1 MSYFEFN
8 KLIDKTK
15 VNIIF
20 ELGCRDLI
28 DSKKLIT
35 HYNNAICYSF
45 ECNPECL
52 IECYK
57 NMKKFNKDE
66 NDRIILVDKAVSI
79 DNGKILFRPFDLS
92 IYNNMGASSIL
103 EIDFSMRNKDDPD
116 YNKGNVQKEIE
127 VDGIRI
133 DTYMENNNIK
143 NIDLLCIDLQG
154 YELQALKTL
163 GDKLLKVKYIISE
176 CSIESTYKNGA
187 TFYELNKY
195 LENYGFKYIN
205 SNKFGYNF
213 PDTKLTGFTEFDALF
228 INESEN

>member
-1 MSYFEFN
+1 MSYFQFN

-15 VNIIF
+15 VNTIF

-35 HYNNAICYSF
+35 YYNNAICYSF
-45 ECNPECL
+45 ECNPDCL

-57 NMKKFNKDE
+57 NMKNFNKDE

-79 DNGKILFRPFDLS
+79 DDNKIIFRPFDLS
-92 IYNNMGASSIL
+92 IYNNMGASSIF
-103 EIDFSMRNKDDPD
+103 EIDFSKRNKNDPD
-116 YNKGNVQKEIE
+116 YNKGEVQKEIE

-133 DTYMENNNIK
+133 DTYMKNNNIN

-154 YELQALKTL
+154 YELQALKSL
-163 GDKLLKVKYIISE
+163 GDKLSKVKYIISE
-176 CSIESTYKNGA
+176 CSVESTYKNGS

-205 SNKFGYNF
+205 SNKFGDNF
-213 PDTKLTGFTEFDALF
+213 PDTNLTGFTEFDALF
-228 INESEN
+228 IKESEN